1 MGRNGDWMQ
10 RLRDQM
16 ALDAQTLPGVPL
28 VEIAGQNRVLIEN
41 HRGVKEYGPETICV
55 HVKFGM
61 LRICGS
67 KLHLRCM
74 TRSKLVISGCIESI
88 NIHRRATP

>member
-10 RLRDQM
+10 RLRDQV

-41 HRGVKEYGPETICV
+41 HLGVCGYGREQICV
-55 HVKFGM
+55 RVKYGQVSVRGCGLELARM
-61 LRICGS
+61 SREQVVITGRIEAVCLMG
-67 KLHLRCM
+67 R
-74 TRSKLVISGCIESI
+74 
-88 NIHRRATP
+88 NP